1 MFPARAHAATGELRY
16 IPAVMP
22 GLSALSAALS
32 DRDYRIFSIGNLLS
46 HNGTWAQRAAV
57 LWFAWELTHS
67 GFWLGL
73 TSAADL
79 LPVVLVGPFAGALA
93 DRLNLLAMMKTTQA
107 LAALQSALLAG
118 LTLAGVMTP
127 ELLVALVLAH
137 GVVISFN
144 QPARLPLVPHLIRR
158 RNLSA
163 AIGINAMIFNSARAT
178 GPMIGGVLIGFY
190 GVAFAFLFNAAS
202 YLWFIGSLFLLRIS
216 DPRSGKER
224 TRLREIPREIADGF
238 RYATRHPGIAPM
250 LVVLA
255 VVSVCGRPYMEL
267 LAGFADEVF
276 DRGTQGY
283 SLLVSMTG
291 VGAMLGAFW
300 LAQRGEVR
308 GLTSRVAVGILV
320 LSLSLIGFAATDFFG
335 FALVCLVVTGFSVI
349 VVGVGEQTLMQNA
362 VDPAMRG
369 RVMSLYG
376 MVGRGAP
383 ALGALAMGSLAEAFG
398 FQAPVIAGA
407 LVCLGLWFWA
417 SRRREE
423 MTRALERVP

>member
-1 MFPARAHAATGELRY
+1 MFPARAHAAAGELRY
-16 IPAVMP
+16 KPAVMP

-32 DRDYRIFSIGNLLS
+32 DRDYRTFSIGSLLS

-67 GFWLGL
+67 GVWLGL

-79 LPVVLVGPFAGALA
+79 LPVVFIGPFAGALA
-93 DRLNLLAMMKTTQA
+93 DRLNLLTMMKATQA

-144 QPARLPLVPHLIRR
+144 QPARLALVPHLIRR

-190 GVAFAFLFNAAS
+190 GVAFAFVFNAAS

-238 RYATRHPGIAPM
+238 RYAMRHPGIAPM

-255 VVSVCGRPYMEL
+255 VVSLCGRPYMEL

-276 DRGTQGY
+276 DRGAQGY

-308 GLTSRVAVGILV
+308 GLTSLV
-320 LSLSLIGFAATDFFG
+320 GFAATDFFG

-398 FQAPVIAGA
+398 FQVPVIAGA

-417 SRRREE
+417 SRRRDE